1 MSHSPGTCRDK
12 KLRRILE
19 YLSTMPPEVVQRLLE
34 EWMWELD
41 ELWRKEGIPEDLKE
55 TLDQPEKGFE
65 ETNADIDDPA

>member
-19 YLSTMPPEVVQRLLE
+19 YLKTMPPEVVQRLLE

-41 ELWRKEGIPEDLKE
+41 ELWRKEGIPEDIEEKIDEARKRFDE
-55 TLDQPEKGFE
+55 TK
-65 ETNADIDDPA
+65 DDVDNKN